1 MDYVSIFNTLK
12 DNTCEVKFT
21 KVDGTERVMKCTLN
35 EKYLP
40 AQVDVEEISQDTT
53 PKTSIAVWDIEKK
66 GWRSFR
72 IDSVKT
78 ISEVKKVA

>member
-53 PKTSIAVWDIEKK
+53 PKTSIAVWDIEKE